1 MRSWRA
7 ERLGVVVA
15 AVLALLAVHTSAAA
29 KPTSPDEAPSPT
41 SEELSNSVH
50 VYSIEGSV
58 QVWDPAGSVST
69 LEAESTEGADT
80 VLTLDSDILFD
91 FGSADVDVNAAARLG
106 ELVADVPPG
115 ATVRVTGHTDSIGDD
130 GSNLELSQRR
140 AQAVAAAIAA
150 ARPDLVL
157 DVQGRGETEPV
168 APNET
173 GGEDNPEGREQNRR
187 VEVRYAG

>member
-58 QVWDPAGSVST
+58 KVWGPAGSVST